1 MQYYKIIA
9 YAILIY
15 YFAISR
21 NYHPISFRL
30 FLEHVFCKVD
40 WTSFLI
46 FVFNVGILIGKKAL
60 VSELTSWNW
69 IFLIL
74 EHENSNS
81 SKRDSRKIVTKIQWI
96 YIYIYLREHG
106 MKNDCYI
113 DHDRC
118 WQSDDYSICAL
129 SSRHLCTRTYH
140 IIFHGEENTPLSSAR
155 QTRNSPISSTYL
167 FPATRRMCMFFDV

>member
-15 YFAISR
+15 NFAILH
-21 NYHPISFRL
+21 HPISFRL
-30 FLEHVFCKVD
+30 FLERVFCKID

-46 FVFNVGILIGKKAL
+46 FIFNIEILIGKKAL

-81 SKRDSRKIVTKIQWI
+81 SKRDSRKIVTYENTMNI
-96 YIYIYLREHG
+96 YISSWTRNEKWLLHRSRSLLAKRRLQHLRAFLSPPVYTNVPHYLPRRREHAFV
-106 MKNDCYI
+106 I
-113 DHDRC
+113 R
-118 WQSDDYSICAL
+118 S
-129 SSRHLCTRTYH
+129 T
-140 IIFHGEENTPLSSAR
+140 
-155 QTRNSPISSTYL
+155 NS
-167 FPATRRMCMFFDV
+167 

>member
-1 MQYYKIIA
+1 MCVCIFMQYYKIIA

-81 SKRDSRKIVTKIQWI
+81 SKRDSRKIVTYENTMNI
-96 YIYIYLREHG
+96 YISSWTRNEKWLLHRSRSLLAKRRLQHLRAFLSPPVYTNVPHYLPRRREHAFV
-106 MKNDCYI
+106 I
-113 DHDRC
+113 R
-118 WQSDDYSICAL
+118 S
-129 SSRHLCTRTYH
+129 T
-140 IIFHGEENTPLSSAR
+140 
-155 QTRNSPISSTYL
+155 NS
-167 FPATRRMCMFFDV
+167 